1 MFNIG
6 GQERLIISVVVILIL
21 GPKELPAALKTFM
34 GVTRKIRHLSS
45 EFLKEAENLISKE
58 DLHKVKES
66 MDNIQYDENL
76 SNKINESITKKNK
89 K

>member
-6 GQERLIISVVVILIL
+6 WQEILIISVVVILIL
-21 GPKELPAALKTFM
+21 GPKELPVALKTFM

-45 EFLKEAENLISKE
+45 QFLKEAENIISKE
-58 DLHKVKES
+58 DLNKVKES

-76 SNKINESITKKNK
+76 SNEINEPISKKNK

>member
-6 GQERLIISVVVILIL
+6 WQEILIISVVVILIL
-21 GPKELPAALKTFM
+21 GPKELPAALKTSL

-45 EFLKEAENLISKE
+45 EFLKEAENVISKE

-66 MDNIQYDENL
+66 MDNIEYDENL
-76 SNKINESITKKNK
+76 SNNINESISKKNK